1 MTNIHSHPTPLR
13 QKFIEYLTL
22 NRKAERTVHT
32 YVSFIHSLAKHGRR
46 SPDLLGPEDIRQW
59 LYYLIAERKQA
70 ASTVNLAINAVRS
83 FYGGLLQREI
93 EPLLH
98 QIKRPRRPA
107 LAPRLYSMAEVEKL
121 LTVGTEGNRR
131 ARAFLSCVYGGG
143 LRLSEATH
151 IQIKD
156 PDGVRHR
163 LLVSH
168 PKGGRQRYTLLSDNL
183 LTVLRVANW
192 AGRCGSASSV
202 TAPIGGPTAAATATA
217 PPEFASGI
225 PGPPFGGAPGSVCV
239 FLHRCRRRNTTND
252 QKAAEMK
259 KLITISKPDHGMK
272 WWLFSK
278 CSIRPASG
286 AVGRIN
292 KPATAPR
299 TR

>member
-1 MTNIHSHPTPLR
+1 MTNIHSNPTPLR

-32 YVSFIHSLAKHGRR
+32 YVSFIYSLAKHCRR
-46 SPDLLGPEDIRQW
+46 SPDLLGHEDIRQW
-59 LYYLIAERKQA
+59 LYHLIAERKQA

-107 LAPRLYSMAEVEKL
+107 LAPRLYSMAEVERL
-121 LTVGTEGNRR
+121 LTVGTEGNLR

-151 IQIKD
+151 IQLKD
-156 PDGVRHR
+156 LDGVRHR

-183 LTVLRVANW
+183 LALLRDYYRQAHPKVFLFPGTEPLA
-192 AGRCGSASSV
+192 AHQQRHR
-202 TAPIGGPTAAATATA
+202 PEHLLRRRRQGPTARPRRNTQSA
-217 PPEFASGI
+217 PQLRHAL
-225 PGPPFGGAPGSVCV
+225 PGKRHRDHRRPDAPGSR
-239 FLHRCRRRNTTND
+239 LAEHHRRLSPRARRTPG
-252 QKAAEMK
+252 
-259 KLITISKPDHGMK
+259 PDSEPAG
-272 WWLFSK
+272 
-278 CSIRPASG
+278 IARP
-286 AVGRIN
+286 
-292 KPATAPR
+292 
-299 TR
+299 

>member
-32 YVSFIHSLAKHGRR
+32 YVSFIYSLAKHGRR
-46 SPDLLGPEDIRQW
+46 SPDLLGPEDIRHW

-83 FYGGLLQREI
+83 FYGSLLQRDI

-121 LTVGTEGNRR
+121 LTVGTAGNLR

-156 PDGVRHR
+156 LDGVRHR

-168 PKGGRQRYTLLSDNL
+168 PKGHHQRYTLLSDNL
-183 LTVLRVANW
+183 LTVLRDYYRQARPKPFLFPGDEPLQPMSKGTGQGIFYGAVAKARLPDRGGIHSLRHSFATHCLEN
-192 AGRCGSASSV
+192 GIEITVVQTLLGHAS
-202 TAPIGGPTAAATATA
+202 
-217 PPEFASGI
+217 
-225 PGPPFGGAPGSVCV
+225 
-239 FLHRCRRRNTTND
+239 LNTT
-252 QKAAEMK
+252 AGYLHVRAERLAQIQSPLGLLDLK
-259 KLITISKPDHGMK
+259 SPLI
-272 WWLFSK
+272 
-278 CSIRPASG
+278 PA
-286 AVGRIN
+286 
-292 KPATAPR
+292 
-299 TR
+299 